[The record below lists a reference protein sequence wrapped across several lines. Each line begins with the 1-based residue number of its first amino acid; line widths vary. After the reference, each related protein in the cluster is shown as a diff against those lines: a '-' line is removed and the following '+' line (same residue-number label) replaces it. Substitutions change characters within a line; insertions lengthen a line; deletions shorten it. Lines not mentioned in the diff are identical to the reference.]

1 MPFRTEL
8 YIGLRHL
15 MSRRRRGFVSLTTW
29 ISILGIALGVA
40 TLIVV
45 IGVMS
50 GFERELRDRILGTQS
65 HIVVVEPGGQAMEA
79 WRAVLTQVR
88 EAPGVEAA
96 SPFVLGQALLSSH
109 GRVVGSLVRGI
120 DPAREF
126 EVTDIRGYVK
136 PEAMQRLAKESGAG
150 AGGRA
155 GSPPQVLLGAEL
167 AANLQVAAG
176 DEVTLVSPTG
186 VVTPMGV
193 LPRSRAFRVAGVF
206 RSGFYQF
213 DAGLAF
219 VSLREAQNFFSQ
231 GTGVTGIHARVRD
244 IFAAER
250 IARQLQSKLSPRYWV
265 RSWQQ
270 MNRNLFSALKT
281 EKTTMTILLLL
292 VIVVAA
298 FNIVG
303 SLVMVVME
311 KGREIAILKSMGATR
326 GGILRIFFLQGAFIG
341 IGGAA
346 LGTSGGLVLGWNL
359 HYVEDF
365 LEKVFGLDILPPSIY
380 HIDKLPIHMTA
391 QDVSLTAIAAVLI
404 CLAATL
410 YPAWR
415 ASRVDP
421 VEVLRYG

>member
-8 YIGLRHL
+8 YIGMRHL
-15 MSRRRRGFVSLTTW
+15 RSRRKPAFVSLTTW
-29 ISILGIALGVA
+29 ISVLGIALGVA

-45 IGVMS
+45 VGVMT
-50 GFERELRDRILGTQS
+50 GFERELRSRILGTQS
-65 HIVVVEPGGQAMEA
+65 HVVVVEPGAAGMEA
-79 WRAVLTQVR
+79 WRSVLARVKGHR
-88 EAPGVEAA
+88 GVAAA
-96 SPFVLGQALLSSH
+96 SPFVFGQALLSSR
-109 GRVVGSLVRGI
+109 GRVVGSVVRGI
-120 DPAREF
+120 DPALETA
-126 EVTDIRGYVK
+126 VTDIRGYVE
-136 PEAMQRLAKESGAG
+136 PAAIGRLAQGGAP
-150 AGGRA
+150 A
-155 GSPPQVLLGAEL
+155 STTPQVLLGSEL
-167 AANLQVAAG
+167 AASLQVGTG
-176 DEVTLVSPTG
+176 DEVSVVSSAG

-193 LPRSRAFRVAGVF
+193 LPRSKAFKVAGVF
-206 RSGFYQF
+206 RSGFYQY

-219 VSLREAQNFFSQ
+219 ITLREAQNFFNLGS
-231 GTGVTGIHARVRD
+231 GVTGVHARVGD
-244 IFAAER
+244 IFQAER
-250 IARQLQSKLSPRYWV
+250 IARELQRELTSRYWA

-341 IGGAA
+341 VGGA
-346 LGTSGGLVLGWNL
+346 LVGTLGGLVLGWNL

-380 HIDKLPIHMTA
+380 HIDRLPIHMTA
-391 QDVSLTAIAAVLI
+391 QDVSLTALMAVLV
-404 CLAATL
+404 CLGATL

-421 VEVLRYG
+421 VEMLRYG